1 MILIQKPRDVI
12 GGLVVIAIG
21 AGFFLS
27 GQELEMGTSF
37 RMGPGYFPTILS
49 ILMIGLG
56 AVIAVQ
62 ALRAPT
68 TEHSF
73 GQVPWRGLLLLIG
86 AVLFFGFVVRGLG
99 LAPAVLIVVLT
110 TAWASRYASL
120 RSSLPLSIGLA
131 AFCAV
136 LFIRLLGLPLPL
148 TGPWLSVDYWS
159 PAPPRH
165 QPQNRQPHPGRRVS
179 PMELLGD
186 LGLGFATA
194 LSPFNLMYCF
204 IGVLLGTA
212 VGVLPGLGPVATIA
226 MLLPITFGLPPVSSL
241 IMLAGIYY
249 GAQYGGSTT
258 AILINLPG
266 ESSSVVTAIDGY
278 QMAKKGRAGP
288 ALATAAL
295 GSFFAGTVATVLLA
309 IAAPPLADVALQF
322 GPAEYFS
329 LMVLGL
335 VASVAL
341 ASGSLLKAFTMI
353 VLGLLLGLVG
363 SDVETGT
370 QRFTFDMPEMADGLN
385 FVALS
390 MGVFGLGEILRNLEH
405 EHTRS
410 VMVKHV
416 SGLMLSKADFKRII
430 GPVLRGTAL
439 GSLLGILPGGG
450 AMLASFAAY
459 TMEKKI
465 SPNRAEFGKGAIEG
479 VAAPES
485 ANNAGAQTSFIPM
498 LTLGIPSN
506 PVMALMIGA
515 MIIQGITPG
524 PNVVT
529 DEPELFWGMIV
540 SMWVGNLMLVLL
552 NLPLIGLWIR
562 MLTIPYHLLFPAI
575 IAFCC
580 IGAFSVNNSVFDVFM
595 MALFGLV
602 GYALIKL
609 DFEPAPLLL
618 GFVLGPML
626 EENLRRAMLLSRGSP
641 SVFVTHPLSLAL
653 LVISLALLIIVV
665 MPNIRAKREE
675 AFSE

>member
-1 MILIQKPRDVI
+1 
-12 GGLVVIAIG
+12 
-21 AGFFLS
+21 
-27 GQELEMGTSF
+27 
-37 RMGPGYFPTILS
+37 
-49 ILMIGLG
+49 
-56 AVIAVQ
+56 
-62 ALRAPT
+62 
-68 TEHSF
+68 
-73 GQVPWRGLLLLIG
+73 
-86 AVLFFGFVVRGLG
+86 
-99 LAPAVLIVVLT
+99 
-110 TAWASRYASL
+110 
-120 RSSLPLSIGLA
+120 
-131 AFCAV
+131 
-136 LFIRLLGLPLPL
+136 
-148 TGPWLSVDYWS
+148 
-159 PAPPRH
+159 
-165 QPQNRQPHPGRRVS
+165 
-179 PMELLGD
+179 MELFTD

-194 LSPFNLMYCF
+194 LSPFNLLYCF

-278 QMAKKGRAGP
+278 QMARKGRAGP

-295 GSFFAGTVATVLLA
+295 GSFFAGTVATFLLVL
-309 IAAPPLADVALQF
+309 AAPPLADVALQF

-363 SDVETGT
+363 SDVETGS

-390 MGVFGLGEILRNLEH
+390 MGVFGIGEILRNLEH

-416 SGLMLSKADFKRII
+416 SGLMLSKDDFKRII

-459 TMEKKI
+459 TVEKKI

-540 SMWVGNLMLVLL
+540 SMWIGNLMLVLL
-552 NLPLIGLWIR
+552 NLPLIGLWVR

-595 MALFGLV
+595 MALFGVV

-641 SVFVTHPLSLAL
+641 SVFVTHPLSLGLL
-653 LVISLALLIIVV
+653 LVAAALLIIVV
-665 MPNIRAKREE
+665 MPTVRSKREE